1 MQSIRTHTKELERK
15 KQFWVSFLPA
25 FSPSSLPSTG
35 IANCFAEHSRE
46 GLAGQGQL
54 EPGLGTGASGLS
66 ALTTHGPLLPHR
78 YLGKEGWAPASYLKK
93 AKDDLPA
100 RKKNLAGPVEIIG
113 NIMEISNLL
122 NKKAS
127 GDKETPPAEG
137 EGPEAPI
144 TKKEISL
151 PILCNA
157 SNGSALGVPE
167 RTVSKLAQGSP
178 AVARIA
184 PQRAQISKSLAEPWV
199 LAAKQFVE
207 WAWGTRKARQVCRT
221 PLHIIFFLRYRL
233 TPGPLCQLVSC

>member
-1 MQSIRTHTKELERK
+1 M
-15 KQFWVSFLPA
+15 
-25 FSPSSLPSTG
+25 
-35 IANCFAEHSRE
+35 
-46 GLAGQGQL
+46 
-54 EPGLGTGASGLS
+54 EPGVREWGVRSGVS
-66 ALTTHGPLLPHR
+66 AVMMLCSTPPHR

-122 NKKAS
+122 NKKTS

-184 PQRAQISKSLAEPWV
+184 PQRAQISKSLTDPWV
-199 LAAKQFVE
+199 LTAELFIE
-207 WAWGTRKARQVCRT
+207 WAWGARKARGVRRN
-221 PLHIIFFLRYRL
+221 PRHFLPEVV
-233 TPGPLCQLVSC
+233 TDT

>member
-1 MQSIRTHTKELERK
+1 MLGWARLDG
-15 KQFWVSFLPA
+15 KQ
-25 FSPSSLPSTG
+25 
-35 IANCFAEHSRE
+35 
-46 GLAGQGQL
+46 
-54 EPGLGTGASGLS
+54 GLGVKGEVRHQGCNDGVDHSS
-66 ALTTHGPLLPHR
+66 HR

-93 AKDDLPA
+93 AKDDLPT

-137 EGPEAPI
+137 EGSEAPI
-144 TKKEISL
+144 AKKEISL

-157 SNGSALGVPE
+157 SNGNALGIPE

-184 PQRAQISKSLAEPWV
+184 PQRAQISKHLTDFWIFTTEFLTGQDGVGGKPEGV
-199 LAAKQFVE
+199 
-207 WAWGTRKARQVCRT
+207 RD
-221 PLHIIFFLRYRL
+221 PHIIF
-233 TPGPLCQLVSC
+233 T

>member
-1 MQSIRTHTKELERK
+1 MPDFAEYGNSHQEGSGKEQGDSQKRCSRCL
-15 KQFWVSFLPA
+15 LH
-25 FSPSSLPSTG
+25 LPSVPG
-35 IANCFAEHSRE
+35 LPRAEGFPCVCRTRSERLCWAKPD
-46 GLAGQGQL
+46 GAWAWGQGSRA
-54 EPGLGTGASGLS
+54 GFS
-66 ALTTHGPLLPHR
+66 ALLTHVPLLPNR

-93 AKDDLPA
+93 AKEDLPA

-144 TKKEISL
+144 AKKEISL

-157 SNGSALGVPE
+157 SNGSALAVPE
-167 RTVSKLAQGSP
+167 RTVSKLAQSSP

-184 PQRAQISKSLAEPWV
+184 PQRAQISKSLTKPWG
-199 LAAKQFVE
+199 LAAKIFIE
-207 WAWGTRKARQVCRT
+207 WAWGARKARKACRT
-221 PLHIIFFLRYRL
+221 PTSF
-233 TPGPLCQLVSC
+233 SS

>member
-1 MQSIRTHTKELERK
+1 MSH
-15 KQFWVSFLPA
+15 V
-25 FSPSSLPSTG
+25 
-35 IANCFAEHSRE
+35 
-46 GLAGQGQL
+46 
-54 EPGLGTGASGLS
+54 
-66 ALTTHGPLLPHR
+66 PLLPHR

-127 GDKETPPAEG
+127 GDKETLPGEG
-137 EGPEAPI
+137 DGPEAPI

-167 RTVSKLAQGSP
+167 RTISKLAQGAP

-184 PQRAQISKSLAEPWV
+184 PQRAQISKSLAEPRV
-199 LAAKQFVE
+199 LSAKQCVE
-207 WAWGTRKARQVCRT
+207 CAWGARGARGVQD
-221 PLHIIFFLRYRL
+221 PHIILFLRYRL
-233 TPGPLCQLVSC
+233 THTPASLRQLVTC

>member
-1 MQSIRTHTKELERK
+1 MRSG
-15 KQFWVSFLPA
+15 
-25 FSPSSLPSTG
+25 SSAQVTSCPT
-35 IANCFAEHSRE
+35 
-46 GLAGQGQL
+46 
-54 EPGLGTGASGLS
+54 PY
-66 ALTTHGPLLPHR
+66 PR

-93 AKDDLPA
+93 AKDELPA

-137 EGPEAPI
+137 EGPEVPI
-144 TKKEISL
+144 AKKEISL

-167 RTVSKLAQGSP
+167 RSVSKLAQGSP

-184 PQRAQISKSLAEPWV
+184 PQRAQISKCLPDPCILTAQLITKWSQGA
-199 LAAKQFVE
+199 
-207 WAWGTRKARQVCRT
+207 RKARGVYRT
-221 PLHIIFFLRYRL
+221 P
-233 TPGPLCQLVSC
+233 VSFSS

>member
-1 MQSIRTHTKELERK
+1 MPSVLQS
-15 KQFWVSFLPA
+15 A
-25 FSPSSLPSTG
+25 
-35 IANCFAEHSRE
+35 AEEAQLGKARWRL
-46 GLAGQGQL
+46 GPGQG
-54 EPGLGTGASGLS
+54 
-66 ALTTHGPLLPHR
+66 ALVMPCPTPPCR

-93 AKDDLPA
+93 AKDELPA

-127 GDKETPPAEG
+127 GDKEATPAEG

-184 PQRAQISKSLAEPWV
+184 PQRAQISKSLADPRV
-199 LAAKQFVE
+199 LAA
-207 WAWGTRKARQVCRT
+207 
-221 PLHIIFFLRYRL
+221 
-233 TPGPLCQLVSC
+233 QLFREGA

>member
-1 MQSIRTHTKELERK
+1 MPC
-15 KQFWVSFLPA
+15 PA
-25 FSPSSLPSTG
+25 P
-35 IANCFAEHSRE
+35 
-46 GLAGQGQL
+46 
-54 EPGLGTGASGLS
+54 
-66 ALTTHGPLLPHR
+66 PHR

-93 AKDDLPA
+93 AKDELPA

-122 NKKAS
+122 NKKTS

-137 EGPEAPI
+137 ESPEAPI

-167 RTVSKLAQGSP
+167 RSVSKLAQGSP

-184 PQRAQISKSLAEPWV
+184 PQRAQISKSLLDPCILPAQLFRKWSQG
-199 LAAKQFVE
+199 A
-207 WAWGTRKARQVCRT
+207 RKARGVCGT
-221 PLHIIFFLRYRL
+221 P
-233 TPGPLCQLVSC
+233 VSFSS

>member
-1 MQSIRTHTKELERK
+1 MVFK
-15 KQFWVSFLPA
+15 VSFPPA
-25 FSPSSLPSTG
+25 QFRFSLEEWECQVS
-35 IANCFAEHSRE
+35 AEYRRKGS
-46 GLAGQGQL
+46 AGQGPM
-54 EPGLGTGASGLS
+54 EPGPGRGVRSGLS
-66 ALTTHGPLLPHR
+66 TLMPSVPLLPHR

-122 NKKAS
+122 NKKTS

-137 EGPEAPI
+137 ESPEAPI
-144 TKKEISL
+144 AKKEISL

-157 SNGSALGVPE
+157 SNGSALGIPE
-167 RTVSKLAQGSP
+167 RTISKLAQGSP

-199 LAAKQFVE
+199 LAAKQCIE
-207 WAWGTRKARQVCRT
+207 WAWGARKARGVCGT
-221 PLHIIFFLRYRL
+221 TMSL
-233 TPGPLCQLVSC
+233 SS

>member
-1 MQSIRTHTKELERK
+1 MSCGAQLGKAR
-15 KQFWVSFLPA
+15 W
-25 FSPSSLPSTG
+25 SLG
-35 IANCFAEHSRE
+35 
-46 GLAGQGQL
+46 
-54 EPGLGTGASGLS
+54 PGNGALVT
-66 ALTTHGPLLPHR
+66 LCPTPPRR

-93 AKDDLPA
+93 IKDDLPA

-144 TKKEISL
+144 AKKEISL

-184 PQRAQISKSLAEPWV
+184 PQRAQISKSP
-199 LAAKQFVE
+199 
-207 WAWGTRKARQVCRT
+207 TD
-221 PLHIIFFLRYRL
+221 
-233 TPGPLCQLVSC
+233 PGAFREGA

>member
-1 MQSIRTHTKELERK
+1 MRQQVIVKIYLLGNPKSEEPCHVKVPCLHDFADHEGPQQEGSGKELGDREEEVVF
-15 KQFWVSFLPA
+15 QVSFHWPS
-25 FSPSSLPSTG
+25 FSSLQSSG
-35 IANCFAEHSRE
+35 FAKC
-46 GLAGQGQL
+46 LAGAVEKAQPGKARWSLRPGQGAPMM
-54 EPGLGTGASGLS
+54 PGPS
-66 ALTTHGPLLPHR
+66 PPCR

-93 AKDDLPA
+93 AKDELPA

-137 EGPEAPI
+137 EGPEPPI

-157 SNGSALGVPE
+157 SNGSALGIPE

-184 PQRAQISKSLAEPWV
+184 PQRAQISKSLSDPQV
-199 LAAKQFVE
+199 L
-207 WAWGTRKARQVCRT
+207 TM
-221 PLHIIFFLRYRL
+221 PLFRE
-233 TPGPLCQLVSC
+233 GA